1 MCWRKF
7 RRGVERATITCLW
20 WTWDYQ
26 WLSCTSDKGTAL
38 VFFVGDC
45 EKEEKRVASHRHRA
59 IRNDSCRQFA
69 TLSKAIRKNIPSVK
83 FVVSLPHPLACAF
96 VVDSPNVLAVAGW
109 DADGNGFLSVN
120 EFAANQEAR
129 RIAYHVLVKSSLPDA
144 HGLAEET
151 EEERR
156 RRRLR
161 GWKPSVPPT
170 PVEGQVFCGDRGDQN
185 ERLEQ
190 GMEQIHFDDKGE
202 FVTITTTTHNSTK
215 RVLSTRN
222 RQYPTP
228 NQ

>member
-1 MCWRKF
+1 MVVVYVRQGNSPCLFCGRLRKG
-7 RRGVERATITCLW
+7 RKKSSESSSSSYTKRLLSSVRKTVKGDTKKYSVCQIRGV
-20 WTWDYQ
+20 
-26 WLSCTSDKGTAL
+26 
-38 VFFVGDC
+38 
-45 EKEEKRVASHRHRA
+45 
-59 IRNDSCRQFA
+59 
-69 TLSKAIRKNIPSVK
+69 
-83 FVVSLPHPLACAF
+83 PHPLACAF

-109 DADGNGFLSVN
+109 DADGNGFLLVN